1 MTPIADKALLVT
13 GAAGNL
19 GRAVAAAAAAAG
31 ARLIL
36 LDRDQAALGRAFAG
50 LAGAK
55 IEAAIDL
62 HDDAAMADL
71 VARARREFGRIDAL
85 CNIAGG
91 FDMGPAVH
99 ETPPDL
105 LERMLDLNVR
115 SLLAA
120 SRAVVPGMIAAG
132 AGKIVNIGAVAAL
145 KAGARMGA
153 YSAAKSA
160 VVRLT
165 ESMSAELKDYGINV
179 NCVLPSTLDTPA
191 NRAAMPN
198 ADPARWVEPAALAEV
213 ILFLVSDRARALHGA
228 AIPVT
233 GLG

>member
-1 MTPIADKALLVT
+1 MSLAGKSLLIT

-19 GRAVAAAAAAAG
+19 GRATAARAAEEG

-36 LDRDQAALGRAFAG
+36 LDRDQEALRRAFGGLAVPKIEGAVELQDEAALT
-50 LAGAK
+50 
-55 IEAAIDL
+55 
-62 HDDAAMADL
+62 DL
-71 VARARREFGRIDAL
+71 VARAREEFGRIDAL

-99 ETPPDL
+99 ETPPAL

-115 SLLAA
+115 SMLAA
-120 SRAVVPGMIAAG
+120 SRAVVPGMIASG
-132 AGKIVNIGAVAAL
+132 SGKIVNIGAVAAL
-145 KAGARMGA
+145 KAGPRMGA

-160 VVRLT
+160 LVRLT
-165 ESMSAELKDYGINV
+165 ESMSGELKQYGINV

-191 NRAAMPN
+191 NRESMPD
-198 ADPARWVEPAALAEV
+198 ADYSHWVAPDALADV
-213 ILFLVSDRARALHGA
+213 ILFLASDRARALHGA

-233 GLG
+233 GLS

>member
-1 MTPIADKALLVT
+1 MLLEGKSLLIT

-19 GRAVAAAAAAAG
+19 GRATAARAAAEG

-36 LDRDQAALGRAFAG
+36 VDRDQEGLRRAFAG
-50 LAGAK
+50 LGTAK
-55 IEAAIDL
+55 IEAAL
-62 HDDAAMADL
+62 ELQDDAGMTDL
-71 VARARREFGRIDAL
+71 VARARGEFGRIDAL

-99 ETPPDL
+99 ETPPAL

-132 AGKIVNIGAVAAL
+132 SGRIVNIGAIAAL

-165 ESMSAELKDYGINV
+165 ESMSGELKQYGINV

-191 NRAAMPN
+191 NRESMPD
-198 ADPARWVEPAALAEV
+198 ADPSLWVAPDALADV
-213 ILFLVSDRARALHGA
+213 ILFLASDKARALHGIA
-228 AIPVT
+228 VPVT
-233 GLG
+233 GLS

>member
-1 MTPIADKALLVT
+1 MLREKTLLIT

-19 GRAVAAAAAAAG
+19 GRATASAAAAEG

-36 LDRDQAALGRAFAG
+36 LDRDEAALGRAFG
-50 LAGAK
+50 DLATQKLTAAVDLLDDGA
-55 IEAAIDL
+55 
-62 HDDAAMADL
+62 MGDL

-91 FDMGPAVH
+91 FDMGPPVH
-99 ETPPDL
+99 ETSNEL
-105 LERMLDLNVR
+105 VERMLDLNVR

-120 SRAVVPGMIAAG
+120 SRAVVPGMIAAQS
-132 AGKIVNIGAVAAL
+132 GKIVNIGAVAAL

-198 ADPARWVEPAALAEV
+198 ADHARFVPLSALADV
-213 ILFLVSDRARALHGA
+213 ILFLASDKARALHGA
-228 AIPVT
+228 AVPVT
-233 GLG
+233 GLS

>member
-1 MTPIADKALLVT
+1 MLLEGKSLLIT

-19 GRAVAAAAAAAG
+19 GRATATRAAAEG

-36 LDRDQAALGRAFAG
+36 VDRDQDGLRRAFAG
-50 LAGAK
+50 LGGAK
-55 IEAAIDL
+55 IEAAL
-62 HDDAAMADL
+62 ELQDDAGMTDL
-71 VARARREFGRIDAL
+71 VARARGAFGRIDAL

-99 ETPPDL
+99 ETPPAL

-120 SRAVVPGMIAAG
+120 SRAVVPGMIASG
-132 AGKIVNIGAVAAL
+132 SGRIVNIGAIAAL
-145 KAGARMGA
+145 KAGPRMGA

-165 ESMSAELKDYGINV
+165 ESMSGELKAYGINV

-191 NRAAMPN
+191 NRHSMPD
-198 ADPARWVEPAALAEV
+198 ADPSLWVAPDALADV
-213 ILFLVSDRARALHGA
+213 ILFLASDKARALHGT

-233 GLG
+233 GLS